1 MNYFQYRNSFEWQ
14 VMEFFHSFSS
24 NILNPIFQF
33 ITEFG
38 SGEIVFAIIL
48 LYYYC
53 INKDFAKK
61 LAFILS
67 TSFVFNGIFKS
78 FFLAKRPFQF
88 PGKEY
93 LQKLPNSDGATG
105 TSFPSGHS
113 QNAGA
118 LYSSLIINKTPKF
131 IKIISI
137 IMLFLVP
144 ISRLYLGVHFFGDV
158 IIGLILGIG
167 ISLSLNYA
175 YEHVKNPKVLYLI
188 FSLIIIITIPILIIN
203 WNNPHCADLFK
214 SFGLLLAVF
223 GANFIETNYIKFTT
237 NVSLKHKVIRVII
250 GLIFTLGL
258 KSGLKIIFPVHNL
271 FDLLRYFIMAF
282 VALGV
287 IPMFFKGEKN
297 GKYQIL

>member
-1 MNYFQYRNSFEWQ
+1 MKYFQYRNSFEWN

-24 NILNPIFQF
+24 NILNPIFQI

-53 INKDFAKK
+53 INKEFAKK
-61 LAFILS
+61 LAFVLS
-67 TSFVFNGIFKS
+67 TSFIFNGIFKS
-78 FFLAKRPFQF
+78 LFLARRPFQF

-93 LQKLPNSDGATG
+93 LRKIPSSDGATG

-118 LYSSLIINKTPKF
+118 LYSSLIFNKVSKT

-137 IMLFLVP
+137 VLLILVP

-158 IIGLILGIG
+158 VIGLLLGIG
-167 ISLSLNYA
+167 ISISLNYF
-175 YEHVKNPKVLYLI
+175 YENIKNPKILYLVFGLVI
-188 FSLIIIITIPILIIN
+188 VVSLPFLIIN
-203 WNNPHCADLFK
+203 WNNPHCGDLFK
-214 SFGLLLAVF
+214 SFGLSLAVF
-223 GANFIETNYIKFTT
+223 SANFIETNYIKFTT
-237 NVSLKHKVIRVII
+237 NVSIKNKVIRVII
-250 GLIFTLGL
+250 GLIFTLAL
-258 KSGLKIIFPVHNL
+258 KSGLKLIFPTHNI
-271 FDLLRYFIMAF
+271 FDMLRYFIMAF

-287 IPMFFKGEKN
+287 IPLFFKGEKN

>member
-1 MNYFQYRNSFEWQ
+1 
-14 VMEFFHSFSS
+14 MEFFHSFSS

-61 LAFILS
+61 LAFVLS
-67 TSFVFNGIFKS
+67 TTFIFNGILKS
-78 FFLAKRPFQF
+78 LFLARRPFQF

-93 LQKLPNSDGATG
+93 LRKLPSSDGATG

-118 LYSSLIINKTPKF
+118 LYSSFLFNKSPKF

-137 IMLFLVP
+137 VMLILVP
-144 ISRLYLGVHFFGDV
+144 TSRLYLGVHFFGDV
-158 IIGLILGIG
+158 LIGLLIGIG
-167 ISLSLNYA
+167 ISFALNYV
-175 YEHVKNPKVLYLI
+175 YDKVKSPKIIYLI
-188 FSLIIIITIPILIIN
+188 YGLTVVIALPFLIIN
-203 WNNPHCADLFK
+203 LNNPHCADLFK

-223 GANFIETNYIKFTT
+223 GANYIETNYIKFTT
-237 NVSLKHKVIRVII
+237 NVSIKNKVIRVII
-250 GLIFTLGL
+250 GLIFTLGIR
-258 KSGLKIIFPVHNL
+258 SGLKLIFPTHNL
-271 FDLLRYFIMAF
+271 FDMLRYFIMAF
-282 VALGV
+282 VALGL
-287 IPMFFKGEKN
+287 IPFIFKGEKN
-297 GKYQIL
+297 GKYQII